1 MDCPPKRKGGFE
13 TLQKQKRQLDF
24 AARQIVFRVPQ
35 NYQAFGLYRSVDDS
49 DGFVIADNL
58 TIERCTIGNSKKL
71 NAGGGRGTALFDQAH
86 FRGNLVA
93 F

>member
-49 DGFVIADNL
+49 GDFVIADNL
-58 TIERCTIGNSKKL
+58 FIELCTIGNSKKL
-71 NAGGGRGTALFDQAH
+71 NAGGGRGTALFDQTH

>member
-24 AARQIVFRVPQ
+24 AERQIVFRVPQ
-35 NYQAFGLYRSVDDS
+35 NFQVFGLYRRVDDS

-58 TIERCTIGNSKKL
+58 AIERCTIGNSKKL
-71 NAGGGRGTALFDQAH
+71 NAGGGRDTALFDQAN
-86 FRGNLVA
+86 F
-93 F
+93 